1 MPKMDPSWARS
12 GPEKE
17 QPREQI
23 PWKFPIREASWP
35 FFLTIGFEST
45 FRPPK
50 DPKMAPRGPLWGGL
64 GGGQSTP
71 KRPKTGSW
79 AKIAFQNRHKQFQ
92 IEIFTRKNP
101 NLGPKLGPPKGP
113 KLAPRTSRNVDL
125 CFTPNRNG
133 FKTQNKA
140 ILSTKLNQHKL
151 KNDNKL

>member
-12 GPEKE
+12 GHKKE

-64 GGGQSTP
+64 GGPKSTP

-92 IEIFTRKNP
+92 IKIFTRNNP
-101 NLGPKLGPPKGP
+101 NLGPKLGPKKGLSWP
-113 KLAPRTSRNVDL
+113 QERVEMLTFVLHPIETDSRL
-125 CFTPNRNG
+125 KIRPFWA
-133 FKTQNKA
+133 QN
-140 ILSTKLNQHKL
+140 
-151 KNDNKL
+151 